1 MCPLAVLC
9 GYCVVCTHA
18 MYTEAFL
25 QAFNSLGLM
34 QWEGIELDIAWG
46 HVTSLLG
53 LPRPSVDGPIFVYR
67 APCQSGVRAPSRAR
81 VMTTITSGP
90 DPILADIV
98 AHFEDLADPG
108 RSEPWRLLPLD
119 TTRGRS
125 RNREMHYPCYILVDF
140 GAFRYFG
147 LRPHGLL
154 EVILGQTE
162 ISFPTVLPM
171 AVNVVILGDFLAPL
185 LHTGLPGLRWRAW
198 LNGDLLGF
206 PLVPCQEGFFLQ
218 VQVWGGAT
226 LMQNMV
232 VAAPLLVGLL
242 HLDMDVLP
250 DASFARVTTYI
261 PGGNTLMS
269 SRVLTVTTV
278 RTGMELF
285 LHSELRR
292 RFIDLRL
299 VNFRVIPVHPA
310 ATWNEPVLVSGREK
324 MVLVYEEEMLQLDA
338 AAFLRLHLPPFFGEG
353 AIYCPRRLRKKDL
366 IDQLGLLVPCAGNGD
381 DCICYVNSHELS
393 NERASEVDDGDF
405 IWCLHAPPEETQ
417 SGEVLSVATHSDT
430 SVEEV
435 VGQAV
440 SSLETPQGLIGAAHY
455 CSRV

>member
-1 MCPLAVLC
+1 
-9 GYCVVCTHA
+9 

-81 VMTTITSGP
+81 VMTTTTSGP

-125 RNREMHYPCYILVDF
+125 RKREMHYPCYILVDF

-232 VAAPLLVGLL
+232 VAAPLVVGLL